1 MVTLL
6 VIVIIATGARGY
18 SQSVSICVYDTY
30 VICYIELIKNF
41 LISISIS
48 ILRFIRF
55 LDITILSLQYNSF
68 SYSGSY

>member
-41 LISISIS
+41 SISI
-48 ILRFIRF
+48 FF
-55 LDITILSLQYNSF
+55 HFNFNFNST
-68 SYSGSY
+68 GQRLAP